1 MTENIGKQK
10 RLETARLVK
19 SLNILMG
26 IISGVVSDGV
36 LNDTEILY
44 LKTWCNEN
52 RELGGEYPANII
64 FRRVHEVLI
73 DGVITDEERRH
84 LLNELSVM
92 AGNDFANTGAAL
104 PEHIATIFDDD
115 PDVIFEGNH
124 FVFTGMF
131 RFGTQ
136 AACEAAVER
145 RGGFTKGYVTEST
158 NYLVIGDR
166 ASPHWITANFGRK
179 IQKAAEMAKSGD
191 YEISIVR
198 ETDWAS
204 RLG

>member
-1 MTENIGKQK
+1 MTEDLGKQK
-10 RLETARLVK
+10 RLETSRLIK
-19 SLNILMG
+19 SLNVLMG
-26 IISGVVSDGV
+26 IISGMVSDGV

-84 LLNELSVM
+84 LLNELSVIS
-92 AGNDFANTGAAL
+92 GNDFANTGAAL
-104 PEHIATIFDDD
+104 PEQIASIFDDD
-115 PDVIFEGNH
+115 PHVIFEGNQ
-124 FVFTGMF
+124 FVFTGIF
-131 RFGTQ
+131 LFGTR
-136 AACEAAVER
+136 AACERAVER
-145 RGGFTKGYVTEST
+145 RGGFAKNSVTEST

-166 ASPHWITANFGRK
+166 ASPDWITANFGRK

-191 YEISIVR
+191 YEISIIR
-198 ETDWAS
+198 EADWAS